1 MSLCTNSPV
10 WKNSHFQTK
19 VHQNAR
25 IIYET
30 MGFVCGW
37 EGGGHYKPHNLLAE
51 CDAKSY
57 EFFIT
62 YLEHRD
68 RGLTIVKV
76 GNGKKKTCF
85 LLDSWL
91 ESKLYLTY
99 GNVSGANAP
108 CGATM
113 QTPTHAP
120 WILIQQS
127 SELG

>member
-1 MSLCTNSPV
+1 MEEFSFPNKGSPKCTYYLRNYGV
-10 WKNSHFQTK
+10 RLW
-19 VHQNAR
+19 V
-25 IIYET
+25 
-30 MGFVCGW
+30 GG
-37 EGGGHYKPHNLLAE
+37 GGGHYKPHNLLAE